1 MDHSQIII
9 ICIYVGV
16 STYCVVWINTEIS
29 TKNENWSS
37 MEMEVVD
44 VSQRFLM
51 TSIERYKRNLNFNMI
66 EEHTA

>member
-1 MDHSQIII
+1 
-9 ICIYVGV
+9 
-16 STYCVVWINTEIS
+16 
-29 TKNENWSS
+29 